1 MHVHIVNT
9 KIVKNRIVF
18 CNAWTEFV
26 PITRSDT
33 L

>member
-26 PITRSDT
+26 ATNHT
-33 L
+33 Q